1 VANRDIIVVGASAGG
16 VDALQ
21 RLASGLPEGLGLT
34 VFVVLHQ
41 PATGSRMATILRRGS
56 NLPVIEPEDGEAI
69 TAERMYL
76 ARPDYHLL
84 VHEGYIRLSH
94 GPRENRVR
102 PAVDPLFRTAALA
115 YGPRVV
121 GVILTGSL
129 DDGAAGLL
137 AVRQRGGTAI
147 VQDPEDAAFASMP
160 RCAIE
165 DAGADAILPLAEIPA
180 YLAELARTPAAAP
193 SAGPVPARLLIEA
206 SFAEAGVPAGNRP
219 EEVGS
224 PSPLSC
230 PDCGGVL
237 WTYQDDAP
245 PSRSPVPPPSSSR
258 PVRFRCRTGHAYSP
272 ASLAEAQ
279 RGSIE
284 GSLFAARRALEE
296 NAIILDRMAKR
307 AIEVGNVKSHRRF
320 ERRAHEARRH
330 AEQVRML
337 LLESGADGENLRDQG
352 KTPDVNP
359 S

>member
-137 AVRQRGGTAI
+137 AVRQRGGTAV
-147 VQDPEDAAFASMP
+147 VQDPEEAAFASMP
-160 RCAIE
+160 HSAIE
-165 DAGADAILPLAEIPA
+165 DAGADAILPIAEIPA
-180 YLAELARTPAAAP
+180 YLAELARTPAAATP
-193 SAGPVPARLLIEA
+193 TDPAPARLLIEA
-206 SFAEAGVPAGNRP
+206 SFAEAGIPAGNRP
-219 EEVGS
+219 EVVGS

-237 WTYQDDAP
+237 WTYQDQATSP
-245 PSRSPVPPPSSSR
+245 PGSST
-258 PVRFRCRTGHAYSP
+258 FRCRTGHAYSP

-279 RGSIE
+279 RGTIE

-296 NAIILDRMAKR
+296 NAIVLDRMAKR
-307 AIEVGNVKSHRRF
+307 AMEVGNVKSHRRF

-337 LLESGADGENLRDQG
+337 LMESGVDGEDSRETGEDA
-352 KTPDVNP
+352 
-359 S
+359 